1 MEKGIK
7 LALLAALISGFSIFI
22 NKSAMGA
29 IAPLT
34 FTTSKNLVVGLA
46 ICSLILLSG
55 KWRKI
60 RDLKRHEVVKLVV
73 VGVIG
78 GSLPFYLF
86 FTGLAQTSAVSAA
99 IIQKTLVLWVA
110 LLAIPFLKERLSLL
124 QVVGIAVL
132 FYGNS
137 LIGGFKGFNFG
148 QGELMI
154 LGATILWA
162 VETVVAKKVLDTVD
176 VNLVTGARMGLGSLV
191 LISFGGWPSISGS
204 QVWGVVVTAGLLFA
218 YVSVWYRALE
228 FAPATVV
235 TSVLVLSTLVTN
247 VLSAKLAAQQ
257 MVIMLLGA
265 GLFLSKLLWSK
276 IQGLLAPAWLEP

>member
-99 IIQKTLVLWVA
+99 IIQKTLVL
-110 LLAIPFLKERLSLL
+110 
-124 QVVGIAVL
+124 
-132 FYGNS
+132 
-137 LIGGFKGFNFG
+137 
-148 QGELMI
+148 
-154 LGATILWA
+154 
-162 VETVVAKKVLDTVD
+162 
-176 VNLVTGARMGLGSLV
+176 
-191 LISFGGWPSISGS
+191 
-204 QVWGVVVTAGLLFA
+204 
-218 YVSVWYRALE
+218 
-228 FAPATVV
+228 
-235 TSVLVLSTLVTN
+235 
-247 VLSAKLAAQQ
+247 
-257 MVIMLLGA
+257 
-265 GLFLSKLLWSK
+265 
-276 IQGLLAPAWLEP
+276 